1 MGLGP
6 SSTQQQQPTLGHG
19 TGKLTSASS
28 ADWLSLLNEA
38 DPSLSGMIEN
48 GGVSPESQQALGL
61 INQLTSGPIGSSPAT
76 AAGMRAYTANAEPAI
91 EQASSLSGGGRGGA
105 LTSALTQGQ
114 EQAYDPLIQ
123 QEISNRESAIPQL
136 TGIGNQAESTLMSLV
151 QGPAAA
157 YGADLLGSSGSTT
170 STPGIFSK

>member
-6 SSTQQQQPTLGHG
+6 TGTSTQQPILGHG
-19 TGKLTSASS
+19 LGKLAGASAKDWMSLLGS
-28 ADWLSLLNEA
+28 ADPQLA
-38 DPSLSGMIEN
+38 GDIQN
-48 GGVSPESQQALGL
+48 GGLSPQEIQALGQ

-91 EQASSLSGGGRGGA
+91 EQAQSLGGGGRGGA
-105 LTSALTQGQ
+105 LQAALTQGQ

-123 QEISNRESAIPQL
+123 QEISNREASIPQL
-136 TGIGNQAESTLMSLV
+136 AGIGNAGISRLMGLVTGPTTSLASTV
-151 QGPAAA
+151 T
-157 YGADLLGSSGSTT
+157 GSSGSTT